1 MHKQLLTFILCII
14 TTISFGQ
21 ALYDDGTNVGI
32 NNFSPL
38 YRLDVNGGINLSAG
52 NRITFG
58 GNNALHTNGDNNV
71 AIGRLAGTAITTGR
85 FNAMIGSEA
94 GFALTGGQ
102 YNALIGTQ
110 AGRSLTTGERNTMIG
125 YQAGWFTTTSIG
137 NNFIGFRAGYRNT
150 TGSTNI
156 FVGGSSGELNTTGSS
171 NIAIGPWAGYSNLIS
186 ANNLMIG
193 VRAGYNNTGAD
204 NSFLGYFAGHGN
216 TTGSK
221 NTYLGANSAGSATIT
236 NATAL
241 GANAIVTQANSVVIG
256 SIAGVNGATASAN
269 VGIGNTAPSQR
280 LHVTGS
286 ARITG
291 AILDSNNDPGTT
303 GQVLSST
310 ATGTDW
316 VAATAGPVGP
326 TGAAGSVGPTGPT
339 GAAGTNGTNG
349 NDGATGPTGPAGAN
363 GNDGATGPQGPT
375 GTNGNDGATG
385 PTGPAGANGN
395 DGATGPQGPIGLTG
409 ATGPQGPTGAAGL
422 LPSGSAA
429 GNTPYWNGTAWV
441 VSSSNVHNN
450 GSNIG
455 IGTTTPAAKLDVAGT
470 VKIADGTQGASKLLT
485 SDADGNATWA
495 ELTAQSIFGDSY
507 SPEQNE
513 ACVDELSSVTTG
525 ANPFALTIANGHAF
539 VLNSVG
545 NTISAFSLA
554 NPTSPALVATVA
566 TGTTPGGLTASGSH
580 LFVANQNSSNMMVFD
595 ISALPAMPLLATIAT
610 GSSPRG
616 VTISG
621 TVAYVPNLGSH
632 TVSIFNISNPAS
644 PALLNTLAVG
654 SGPTSVAIAS
664 GHAYVTSFN
673 SNTIGV
679 FNVSNPAS
687 PTFVTNL
694 ATSQGPLVL
703 KASGSHLYLISI
715 TNNHFSSIEISNPA
729 APSLLNTVLTGSEPR
744 GLSIVGN
751 RAYIVNRSSGT
762 IGVYDISNPAS
773 LSLLQSNAAAGN
785 IAIDVTNDYIYTA
798 DVDGSSLNTY
808 SRFCQ
813 NAMLIDPVTGEITT
827 QAQNT
832 QGGVVGPAGPQGPFG
847 PTGATGL
854 QGIQGI
860 QGLTGAIGPTGPTGS
875 TGGTGPQGIQG
886 IQGITGLT
894 GATGPTGPIGLTGPI
909 GPTGPAINAVG
920 TQNFLAKFD
929 GSTTA
934 LVSSGVIELNGN
946 VGIGTATPTEKL
958 ELSGRALLTNG
969 FGADNAALVYKNTSD
984 YMFLGPQSGSA
995 ANGGSIALYG
1005 SSNAVGSNAGGIDL
1019 NVSGG
1024 QMMRV
1029 TSAGNVGIN
1038 MTAPTAKMHVRGSD
1052 NTVFFRGTNS
1062 SANADEFFVRDNL
1075 GHIEMGNERVGNT
1088 LRIFNSGAERMRFDE
1103 NGNVGIGISTPTAKL
1118 HISGKLRITADNPST
1133 GQVLACDGT
1142 GLGTWTSAAT
1152 LIPGSTGQTLIYDGV
1167 IGWFGSSNLFNS
1179 GNNVGI
1185 GTTNPTAKLM
1195 VSTSGV
1201 TGVRVNSTGTSDVNL
1216 DLMRSGSDFRI
1227 RNSGGIF
1234 FIGQS
1239 NDNYASV
1246 TDILRLGSASVS
1258 GGTDNTISS
1267 GTSGL
1272 RWTTVFATNGTINT
1286 SDARE
1291 KKNVED
1297 LKYGLA
1303 ELKKLRP
1310 VSFDWI
1316 NNQEDGRK
1324 LGLIAQELK
1333 EVLPEVVRDWDWQYD
1348 EDGNTAPLKIE
1359 AARLGVYYSDIIPVL
1374 VNGIQELDERTI
1386 GLDTTRLV
1394 QLENRLAEKD
1404 AEIAA
1409 LNAKN
1414 TLVERQL
1421 AEILSRLN
1429 AFDTDLQSCC
1439 FEHNDAMG
1447 TSGVNQQS
1455 TIDNPR
1461 LEQNIPNPFRENTTI
1476 KYYLP
1481 SDSRIATITINDLNG
1496 VQLKQFDLQGK
1507 GFGQV
1512 LISGGSFAAG
1522 TYVYTL
1528 TVNGKQVDSKKMM
1541 LL

>member
-1 MHKQLLTFILCII
+1 MNYGIAIFRTTYIMKNMRVNKQLFTLLLTAVATAAL
-14 TTISFGQ
+14 GQ
-21 ALYDDGTNVGI
+21 VTDTGNNVGI
-32 NNFSPL
+32 GNAAPASK
-38 YRLDVNGGINLSAG
+38 LDVNGSINLSVG
-52 NRITFG
+52 NRITIG
-58 GNNALHTNGDNNV
+58 GVNLLNSIGTRNIHIGDAAGSVSTGTDNTFIGFQAGRLNTTGVNNAF
-71 AIGRLAGTAITTGR
+71 IGRQAGYVNTTGS
-85 FNAMIGSEA
+85 NSVIIGNRA
-94 GFALTGGQ
+94 GFANTTGSDNNFLGFQ
-102 YNALIGTQ
+102 SGLGNTIGLGNNFFGKWAGKVNTDGSFNSFFGTQ
-110 AGRSLTTGERNTMIG
+110 AGQS
-125 YQAGWFTTTSIG
+125 
-137 NNFIGFRAGYRNT
+137 NT
-150 TGSTNI
+150 TG
-156 FVGGSSGELNTTGSS
+156 
-171 NIAIGPWAGYSNLIS
+171 AQ
-186 ANNLMIG
+186 
-193 VRAGYNNTGAD
+193 
-204 NSFLGYFAGHGN
+204 
-216 TTGSK
+216 
-221 NTYLGANSAGSATIT
+221 NTYVGYKADGSATLT
-236 NATAL
+236 NATAI
-241 GANAIVTQANSVVIG
+241 GANASVTSSNSVVLG
-256 SIAGVNGATASAN
+256 NNAN
-269 VGIGNTAPSQR
+269 VGIGNTSPS
-280 LHVTGS
+280 
-286 ARITG
+286 
-291 AILDSNNDPGTT
+291 
-303 GQVLSST
+303 
-310 ATGTDW
+310 
-316 VAATAGPVGP
+316 
-326 TGAAGSVGPTGPT
+326 
-339 GAAGTNGTNG
+339 
-349 NDGATGPTGPAGAN
+349 
-363 GNDGATGPQGPT
+363 
-375 GTNGNDGATG
+375 
-385 PTGPAGANGN
+385 
-395 DGATGPQGPIGLTG
+395 
-409 ATGPQGPTGAAGL
+409 
-422 LPSGSAA
+422 
-429 GNTPYWNGTAWV
+429 
-441 VSSSNVHNN
+441 
-450 GSNIG
+450 
-455 IGTTTPAAKLDVAGT
+455 AKLDVTGT
-470 VKIADGTQGASKLLT
+470 FKLADGTQGASKLLT

-566 TGTTPGGLTASGSH
+566 AGTTPGGLTASGNH
-580 LFVANQNSSNMMVFD
+580 LFVANQNSSNMMIFD

-644 PALLNTLAVG
+644 PALLTSLAVG

-703 KASGSHLYLISI
+703 KASSSHLYLISI

-827 QAQNT
+827 QAQNN
-832 QGGVVGPAGPQGPFG
+832 QGGVVGPAGPQGPVG
-847 PTGATGL
+847 PTGATGP

-860 QGLTGAIGPTGPTGS
+860 QGVTGLTGAIGPTGATGN

-886 IQGITGLT
+886 IQGLT
-894 GATGPTGPIGLTGPI
+894 GATGPTGPTGLTGPV

-929 GSTTA
+929 GTTTA

-958 ELSGRALLTNG
+958 EVSGRALLTNG

-1142 GLGTWTSAAT
+1142 GLGTWTNAAT
-1152 LIPGSTGQTLIYDGV
+1152 LIPGSSGQTLIYDGV

-1185 GTTNPTAKLM
+1185 GTTSPLAKLM

-1201 TGVRVNSTGTSDVNL
+1201 TGARINSTGSSEVHV
-1216 DLMRSGSDFRI
+1216 DLMRSGSDWRI
-1227 RNSGGIF
+1227 RNTSGIF
-1234 FIGQS
+1234 TVGLS
-1239 NDNYASV
+1239 NDNYATIFDV
-1246 TDILRLGSASVS
+1246 LRLGSASVS

-1267 GTSGL
+1267 GGSSL
-1272 RWTTVFATNGTINT
+1272 RWTAVFATNGTINT

-1291 KKNVED
+1291 KENVEN
-1297 LKYGLA
+1297 LKYGLS
-1303 ELKKLRP
+1303 ELRKLRP
-1310 VSFDWI
+1310 VSYNWI
-1316 NNQEDGRK
+1316 SKPEEGRK
-1324 LGLIAQELK
+1324 LGLIAQDLQT
-1333 EVLPEVVRDWDWQYD
+1333 VLPEVVRDWDWQYD
-1348 EDGNTAPLKIE
+1348 EDGGNAPIKVPAE
-1359 AARLGVYYSDIIPVL
+1359 RLGVFYSDIIPVL
-1374 VNGIQELDERTI
+1374 VNGIKELDERTQ
-1386 GLDTTRLV
+1386 GMDTTRLV
-1394 QLENRLAEKD
+1394 QLENRLAQKD
-1404 AEIAA
+1404 AEIAE
-1409 LNAKN
+1409 LKN
-1414 TLVERQL
+1414 MMR
-1421 AEILSRLN
+1421 EILAN
-1429 AFDTDLQSCC
+1429 QQKFDTDLQSCC
-1439 FEHNDAMG
+1439 FGHSDATG

-1455 TIDNPR
+1455 TTDNAK

-1481 SDSRIATITINDLNG
+1481 SDSRTATITISDLNG
-1496 VQLKQFDLQGK
+1496 VQLKQFDLVGTR